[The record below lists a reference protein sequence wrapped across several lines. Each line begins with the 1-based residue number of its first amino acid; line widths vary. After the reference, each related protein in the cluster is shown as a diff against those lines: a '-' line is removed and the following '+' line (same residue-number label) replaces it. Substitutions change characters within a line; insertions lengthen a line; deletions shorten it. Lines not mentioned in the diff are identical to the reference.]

1 MQITVELNNL
11 EDENL
16 LLSLLQR
23 LGIHYSIKK
32 ESVENLQQ
40 EIVMQAIE
48 FEAKAHNS
56 VIKIPDEYPNWNN
69 KAVRVILLDLDREDL
84 I

>member
-1 MQITVELNNL
+1 MQITVELNNP
-11 EDENL
+11 EDESL

-23 LGIHYSIKK
+23 LGIYYSIKK
-32 ESVENLQQ
+32 ESVENMQQ
-40 EIVMQAIE
+40 EIVMQAIK

-56 VIKIPDEYPNWNN
+56 IIKIPDEYPNWNN
-69 KAVRVILLDLDREDL
+69 KAVRVILLDLNSENL